1 MITPKHLGF
10 GAGND
15 EKKNYE
21 SMKGSVM
28 EEVRRLF
35 RPEFLNRIDDI
46 IVFHSLNKDHI
57 RSIVTLLFTDLEK
70 RCLDQMNITLK
81 VRTAVR
87 DLIADKGFDQ
97 KYGARPL
104 KRAIQNMVED
114 PLAEELLA
122 GRVKTGD
129 QVTVTLTKDKITF
142 KVKRNELA
150 E

>member
-1 MITPKHLGF
+1 
-10 GAGND
+10 
-15 EKKNYE
+15 
-21 SMKGSVM
+21 M